1 MNDPAPGAV
10 ARSASFV
17 AAARGQRFRLV
28 LEPAI
33 DSAVRG
39 TVVLAHAFAEE
50 MNKTRRMCARMAALL
65 AGDGWRV
72 VQLDLAGCGDSSGE
86 FREAAW
92 DTWVADLEAE
102 LARADAGRP
111 LWLWCVRA
119 GALLAPAL
127 LAGRP
132 ALNLLLW
139 QPVTVGS
146 QHLQQFL
153 RLHAGA
159 RIVGSA
165 KSAGELTPAQQLR
178 AGRTV
183 EVGGYELSPA
193 LAAGME
199 QASFDVPA
207 GHQSRVLWLD
217 VVADQPPQPSPA
229 SLRVADRLRERGLPL
244 QLEAVHGVPFW
255 QTQEIEE
262 NEVLLARTRNL
273 MLQAATRPSP
283 VNAPPAAAEPLCHD

>member
-1 MNDPAPGAV
+1 MNDPAPGTV

-28 LEPAI
+28 IEPA
-33 DSAVRG
+33 AGGLVRG

-65 AGDGWRV
+65 ASDGWRV

-86 FREAAW
+86 FREATW
-92 DTWVADLEAE
+92 ETWVADLDAE
-102 LARADAGRP
+102 LAGADAQLP

-132 ALNLLLW
+132 GLNLLLW
-139 QPVTVGS
+139 QPATVGS

-178 AGRTV
+178 AGKAV

-207 GHQSRVLWLD
+207 GHRGQVLWFD
-217 VVADQPPQPSPA
+217 VVADDPPQPSPA
-229 SLRVADRLRERGLPL
+229 SLRMADRLRGRGLSL
-244 QLEAVHGVPFW
+244 QLEAVHGLPFW

-262 NEVLLARTRNL
+262 NEMLLARTRSP
-273 MLQAATRPSP
+273 MQQATTQT
-283 VNAPPAAAEPLCHD
+283 NPASAASAAESLCHG